1 MRDTWIFSKK
11 TIYTLIALIVI
22 YGLSGF
28 FLLPV
33 IGKNILK
40 DKLSAFL
47 QRQVTIEKIS
57 VNPFSLTAE
66 IHGLR
71 IKKKKIFC
79 SIDRIYVNLNVAS
92 LFTLTPV
99 VTDFLVEE
107 PSFFPVRNSDGS
119 FNFSDLL
126 NTEKDTVQKN
136 KQKNRKF
143 QEIPDFILKNLR
155 ITRGEIKFKDKKENI
170 SHLVK
175 DISVSLPFLSSKKK
189 YRNEKSKLN
198 IKLVLNNTK
207 VNINAGFSPFA
218 ENPAADAD
226 LTTSNIDLVHYL
238 AYLPIPESIKVISLG
253 INCDVHAD
261 FKREKLKN
269 FLFLKGKFN
278 AVNADIE
285 GHDQEKI
292 IKFPALSLD
301 VSKSDILAGRIN
313 ISDFLIKSLSVFDS
327 KSKEEIINIPEFG
340 IKDATIDLGKKTMS
354 TGDIVVKNGKILLKR
369 LKDGQ
374 INLIR
379 AFLPD
384 SSQIGTAIPEHA
396 LPSKDAMQLGALGK
410 KDGFS
415 SDNKQVNGTKSAA
428 QVAVQVKSVN
438 KMSDTKSSS
447 DKSAW
452 KVTMNSLNLSGFDL
466 AFKDFTNNDPVDIN
480 LSNIFIKADNFKNF
494 GKENGHMAIN
504 MDFND
509 KGKISIK
516 GNLIPSILK
525 ADLNLDFKKIDVKSL
540 QPYFTNSIRVLVTD
554 GNIQTKGRLKLNLND
569 QVRKKIK
576 FDFKGQTSLNNFIC
590 LDKQSAKDFFK
601 CNSLY
606 FSGLETSVYPVKI
619 RIKDVSLTDFYSRI
633 IISRKGR
640 LNLNSIFKNNVGKK
654 QTQKKL
660 KVKKT
665 AEISERVDK
674 VNKAKSDSDTKDIS
688 IKNVT
693 LQNGDINFTD
703 YSTNPGFTADMKK
716 ITGSLTG
723 LSSDE
728 KSRAELHLQ
737 GIHGQSSPLEIK
749 GKINPL
755 AKKKFADI
763 SLSFKDIEL
772 TNFTPYS
779 SKYLGYKIKK
789 GKLALNLKYLINGNK
804 LTSDNKINFDDL
816 TLGDRVKSD
825 KATSLPVS
833 LAISLLKN
841 RKGQI
846 DLDLPVRGELN
857 DPSFKISSIVFKM
870 ISNLIVKV
878 VTSPFSII
886 GSMFGGGE
894 ELSFVNFKYGS
905 TAIDSANYKKIDTL
919 AEILRDKPSVKLE
932 IQGFYDKVK
941 DYEAL
946 RMKKFYDMLKAEK
959 LKKMLASGSNT
970 KNLKNVDLSQQ
981 DVKQL
986 INAVYAKAKFPKPMD
1001 DKGKEKKIN
1010 FKEKKKLLITN
1021 IHINKDDLRFL
1032 AMKRSEDIKAYLVS
1046 KGKINQKRIFLL
1058 EPKAN
1063 PDSKKEN
1070 TSQVEFSLK

>member
-1 MRDTWIFSKK
+1 MN
-11 TIYTLIALIVI
+11 
-22 YGLSGF
+22 SGKHTGR
-28 FLLPV
+28 
-33 IGKNILK
+33 I
-40 DKLSAFL
+40 SA
-47 QRQVTIEKIS
+47 
-57 VNPFSLTAE
+57 
-66 IHGLR
+66 
-71 IKKKKIFC
+71 
-79 SIDRIYVNLNVAS
+79 
-92 LFTLTPV
+92 
-99 VTDFLVEE
+99 
-107 PSFFPVRNSDGS
+107 
-119 FNFSDLL
+119 
-126 NTEKDTVQKN
+126 DTVSLDQNSGKGKKN
-136 KQKNRKF
+136 L
-143 QEIPDFILKNLR
+143 QEIPGFILKNLR
-155 ITRGEIKFKDKKENI
+155 ITRGEIKFKDNKENI

-189 YRNEKSKLN
+189 YRNEKSKIN
-198 IKLVLNNTK
+198 IKLVLNKAK
-207 VNINAGFSPFA
+207 VNINAGFTPFA
-218 ENPAADAD
+218 RNLAADAD

-253 INCDVHAD
+253 INCDIHAD

-269 FLFLKGKFN
+269 SLFLKGKFN

-285 GHDQEKI
+285 GRDQEKI

-301 VSKSDILAGRIN
+301 VSNSDIFAGRIN

-327 KSKEEIINIPEFG
+327 KSKEEILNIPEFG
-340 IKDATIDLGKKTMS
+340 IKDATIDPGEKTMT
-354 TGDIVVKNGKILLKR
+354 TGDIVVKDGKILLKR
-369 LKDGQ
+369 FKDGQ

-384 SSQIGTAIPEHA
+384 SDQIETAIPEHS

-415 SDNKQVNGTKSAA
+415 PDNKQVNGTKHAA
-428 QVAVQVKSVN
+428 QVAVQVKSVS
-438 KMSDTKSSS
+438 KLSSTKASTNTKAGTK
-447 DKSAW
+447 KSAW

-466 AFKDFTNNDPVDIN
+466 AFKDFTNNDPVDID

-494 GKENGHMAIN
+494 GKENGHMAMN

-525 ADLNLDFKKIDVKSL
+525 ADLDLDLKKIDVKSL

-554 GNIQTKGRLKLNLND
+554 GNIQTKGRLKLNLKD

-576 FDFKGQTSLNNFIC
+576 FDFKGQTSINNFIC

-606 FSGLETSVYPVKI
+606 LSGLEASVYPVKI

-633 IISRKGR
+633 IISGKGR
-640 LNLNSIFKNNVGKK
+640 LNLNSIFKNNAEIKQKGKK
-654 QTQKKL
+654 I

-665 AEISERVDK
+665 AGISERVDK
-674 VNKAKSDSDTKDIS
+674 VNKAKPDSDTKDIS
-688 IKNVT
+688 IENVT

-723 LSSDE
+723 LSSEE

-870 ISNLIVKV
+870 ISNLILKV

-905 TAIDSANYKKIDTL
+905 TAIDAANYKKIDTL

-932 IQGFYDKVK
+932 IQGFYDKIK

-946 RMKKFYDMLKAEK
+946 KMKKFYDMLKAEK

-970 KNLKNVDLSQQ
+970 KILKNVDLSQQ

-986 INAVYAKAKFPKPMD
+986 INAVYAKSKFPKPMD

-1032 AMKRSEDIKAYLVS
+1032 AMKRAEDIKAYLVS

-1058 EPKAN
+1058 EPKVN
-1063 PDSKKEN
+1063 NGSKSQD
-1070 TSQVEFSLK
+1070 TSKVEFSLK